1 MKYKKT
7 LSFFCALMIM
17 LICAF
22 PCTAFAEDLEPP
34 VQTDVTDENVAST
47 GLIMSYSLSISAGTK
62 KVLITATTTATRGA
76 SSATRDTRSA
86 RGASAPTAMVAM
98 RSDHVL

>member
-47 GLIMSYSLSISAGTK
+47 GLIMKYSLSISAGTK
-62 KVLITATTTATRGA
+62 KSLLQQLRQRQT
-76 SSATRDTRSA
+76 
-86 RGASAPTAMVAM
+86 
-98 RSDHVL
+98 